1 MPFSS
6 RSYVNRYTPSNRFP
20 AGVKWLLI
28 ANIGVFFPYY
38 VLSGRSSIHLFL
50 ENFALVPAQVVQTF
64 AIWQVVTYMFL
75 HGSIGHVLWNML
87 ALWMFGTEIERTWGT
102 VKFLRFYFTCGV
114 IAALTVI
121 AAAYVFGGVDV
132 STVGSS
138 GAIYGLLAAYAIVFP
153 DQTILFGFLIPMK
166 SKYFV
171 MIIGAIVFLQSYMAT
186 VGGQQGSGIAVTAHL
201 GGLVAGF
208 LLLRGRKIQS
218 EVREPAIAA
227 YKDWKL
233 RRAKRKFEVYLKKR
247 DSDRDR
253 RVH

>member
-20 AGVKWLLI
+20 VGVKWLLI
-28 ANIGVFFPYY
+28 TNIALFVLYY
-38 VLSGRSSIHLFL
+38 VISGRSAVHQFL
-50 ENFALVPAQVVQTF
+50 ENFALTPAQVVQTF
-64 AIWQVVTYMFL
+64 AIWQLVTYMFL

-87 ALWMFGTEIERTWGT
+87 ALWLFGIELERTWGT
-102 VKFLRFYFTCGV
+102 AKFLRFYFACGV
-114 IAALTVI
+114 AAGVTVI
-121 AAAYVFGGVDV
+121 LAAYMFGGIDV

-138 GAIYGLLAAYAIVFP
+138 GAVYGLLAAYAVVFP

-186 VGGQQGSGIAVTAHL
+186 VGGQQGSGVAVTAHL

-208 LLLRGRKIQS
+208 LFLRGKKLQS
-218 EVREPAIAA
+218 QVRLPVMEA
-227 YKDWKL
+227 YSDWKL
-233 RRAKRKFEVYLKKR
+233 RRAKRKFEVYLKKK
-247 DSDRDR
+247 DSDRDPW
-253 RVH
+253 VH

>member
-20 AGVKWLLI
+20 VGVKWLLI
-28 ANIGVFFPYY
+28 TNIALFVLYY
-38 VLSGRSSIHLFL
+38 VVSGRSALHQFL
-50 ENFALVPAQVVQTF
+50 ENFALNPAQVVQTF
-64 AIWQVVTYMFL
+64 AIWQLVTYMFL

-87 ALWMFGTEIERTWGT
+87 ALWLFGIELERTWGT
-102 VKFLRFYFTCGV
+102 AKFLRFYFACGV
-114 IAALTVI
+114 AAAVTVI
-121 AAAYVFGGVDV
+121 VAAYMFGGADV

-138 GAIYGLLAAYAIVFP
+138 GAVYGLLAAYAVVFP

-186 VGGQQGSGIAVTAHL
+186 VGGQQGSGVSVTAHL

-208 LLLRGRKIQS
+208 LFLRGKKLQS
-218 EVREPAIAA
+218 QVRLPVTEA
-227 YKDWKL
+227 YSDWKL
-233 RRAKRKFEVYLKKR
+233 RRAKKKFEVYLKKK
-247 DSDRDR
+247 DSDRDPW
-253 RVH
+253 VH